1 MKYTAYYTNRIKKQL
16 RLLEK
21 RGYDMNLFKETVSL
35 LLDGTPLPPQ
45 YSDHPLKG
53 DKRGYRDCHIK
64 SDWVLIYK
72 ADEQILTLVLIETG
86 THSDILE

>member
-1 MKYTAYYTNRIKKQL
+1 MKYTPYYTNRIKKQL
-16 RLLEK
+16 KLLEK

-72 ADEQILTLVLIETG
+72 TDEQILTLVLIETG

>member
-1 MKYTAYYTNRIKKQL
+1 MKYTPYYTNRIKKQL
-16 RLLEK
+16 KLLEK
-21 RGYDMNLFKETVSL
+21 RGYDMKLFKETVSL

-72 ADEQILTLVLIETG
+72 TDEQILTLVLIETG

>member
-72 ADEQILTLVLIETG
+72 TDEQILTLVLIETG
-86 THSDILE
+86 THSDIL